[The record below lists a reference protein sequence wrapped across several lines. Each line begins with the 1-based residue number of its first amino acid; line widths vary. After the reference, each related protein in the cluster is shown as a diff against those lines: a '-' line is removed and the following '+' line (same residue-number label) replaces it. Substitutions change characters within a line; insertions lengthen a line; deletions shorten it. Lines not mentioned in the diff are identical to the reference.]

1 MWIEDQLNGGF
12 MENEKMVQVKSLTIK
27 IGEREIEMTVEEAK
41 SLKDVLDSLFEKEIV
56 VKKEVEVVP
65 QPYPVYPNYPWWT
78 QPFYSGV
85 TTGASYPTDGQY
97 RMISTYDGSISCKIN
112 TID

>member
-1 MWIEDQLNGGF
+1 

-27 IGEREIEMTVEEAK
+27 IGDKEIEMTVEEAK
-41 SLKDVLDSLFEKEIV
+41 NLKGVLDSLFEKEVV
-56 VKKEVEVVP
+56 VKKEIEVVP

-78 QPFYSGV
+78 Q
-85 TTGASYPTDGQY
+85 TTLTTDPNTIDQY

-112 TID
+112 TL

>member
-1 MWIEDQLNGGF
+1 

-41 SLKDVLDSLFEKEIV
+41 NLKGVLDSLFEKEIV
-56 VKKEVEVVP
+56 VKKEIEVVP

-78 QPFYSGV
+78 QPLYSN
-85 TTGASYPTDGQY
+85 TTDPNTIDQY

-112 TID
+112 TL